1 MDKLRLSEVSNFGE
15 DPFPDVKD
23 NIFAFVSKNNTFYS
37 DIKSLKSNSKHND
50 KRTKFEENIK
60 EWISN
65 VLKDSKSLMFAVQ
78 VLKITKNAE
87 FIKDDS
93 KYEVLSITSPAKS
106 NSSPDADNIRMEL
119 LIQKSR
125 FGQINIHKAIVD
137 VSLLTV
143 TKLTRTTAD
152 LKFETKLKINN
163 ADTHAAITL
172 YFILKS
178 MSLIFGNF
186 GLFSSHLAGDGTVF
200 QCDVLLPQ
208 QYKKDENKRR
218 YTLNYIKK
226 AINYLIK
233 NNSLDDYKDDEA
245 KLKSEKKLNDHIN
258 RLLMLG
264 VSPSTVNLLRKYLL
278 LTNKQEIGDEQIEMI
293 GSVNEDEN
301 VSRIRGTNDI

>member
-1 MDKLRLSEVSNFGE
+1 MDKLHLSDVSSFGE

-23 NIFAFVSKNNTFYS
+23 NIFTFVSKNNTFYS
-37 DIKSLKSNSKHND
+37 DIKSLKTTSKQNE

-60 EWISN
+60 EWILM

-78 VLKITKNAE
+78 VLKITRNAE
-87 FIKDDS
+87 YTKGES
-93 KYEVLSITSPAKS
+93 KYEILSITSPTKGT
-106 NSSPDADNIRMEL
+106 SSPDSENIRIEL
-119 LIQKSR
+119 LIQKSK

-137 VSLLTV
+137 ASLVTV
-143 TKLTRTTAD
+143 TKLARTTAD

-172 YFILKS
+172 YFTLKS

-186 GLFSSHLAGDGTVF
+186 GLFSSHLADDGTVF
-200 QCDVLLPQ
+200 QCHVLLPQ
-208 QYKKDENKRR
+208 QYKRDENKKK

-233 NNSLDDYKDDEA
+233 NNTLDEKKDDA
-245 KLKSEKKLNDHIN
+245 TKLKSEKKLNDHIN

-264 VSPSTVNLLRKYLL
+264 VSPSTVNLLRRYLL
-278 LTNKQEIGDEQIEMI
+278 LANKQEIGDDQIEMI

-301 VSRIRGTNDI
+301 VSRIRGTN